1 VLDAAQAL
9 ACAFRFQERL
19 DEWPAHI
26 DPSWREG
33 RIARHLMVFAE
44 MSELARRRAALVV
57 YQRWCGPLP
66 QPGALVLCGGALGLC
81 GRDEL
86 LARLCSLALALRPG
100 VLRCC
105 VDGRVRE
112 MFRRALGES
121 FELLRAQVQGGR
133 PVPARVARLE
143 PLTWACVGYRDAVR
157 AGLLPARGL
166 RRLVRL
172 ALPRYWPE
180 DMHADDLA
188 AAGVQQARV
197 AAALE
202 QVVLLRGG
210 APW

>member
-1 VLDAAQAL
+1 MLDAADAL
-9 ACAFRFQERL
+9 ARAFRFQERL

-26 DPSWREG
+26 DPGWREG
-33 RIARHLMVFAE
+33 RIARHLMAFAE
-44 MSELARRRAALVV
+44 TGELARRRAAVVV

-66 QPGALVLCGGALGLC
+66 QPGALALSGGALGLC
-81 GRDEL
+81 GREEL

-121 FELLRAQVQGGR
+121 FEPLRGQAHGGR
-133 PVPARVARLE
+133 PVSARVARRE

-180 DMHADDLA
+180 DMHAEDLA
-188 AAGVQQARV
+188 VAGLQPARV

-202 QVVLLRGG
+202 QVVVLRGG